1 MPQTAPSHR
10 QAPSLTTSIR
20 LRGWLIVAG
29 LLLIV
34 IGAGA
39 LYYLLRPLDAPIPAD
54 AGSHYQGLEQGYTEQ
69 GFPRLGHADAPVVVE
84 EFSSYACPHC
94 REFHEG
100 RFIALLDAIAAGQV
114 QFVFVPMPDIGW
126 GAGDAAKGALCAGEQ
141 GLFWTMT
148 DVLFDWQR
156 RFLTSTFDTRR
167 IRKGAQALGLDMATF
182 DACLKGESVRLV
194 LERARQEFTRRGLT
208 GTPSFFINGQK
219 VQDYRELDALASPQ
233 GGINTAP

>member
-10 QAPSLTTSIR
+10 KPQGSATGIR
-20 LRGWLIVAG
+20 IRGWLIVAG

-69 GFPRLGHADAPVVVE
+69 GFPRLGRADALVVVE

-100 RFIALLDAIAAGQV
+100 RFVTLLDAIAAGQV
-114 QFVFVPMPDIGW
+114 QFVFIPISNIGW

-141 GLFWTMT
+141 GQFWTMT

-167 IRKGAQALGLDMATF
+167 IRKGAQALGLDMAAF
-182 DACLKGESVRLV
+182 DTCLKGETVQTL
-194 LERARQEFTRRGLT
+194 LEWARQEFTRRGLT
-208 GTPSFFINGQK
+208 GTPTFFINGHK
-219 VQDYRELDALASPQ
+219 VQDYRELDALILPEGDAD
-233 GGINTAP
+233 TAP

>member
-1 MPQTAPSHR
+1 MPQTTPSPR
-10 QAPSLTTSIR
+10 KSGGSATGIR
-20 LRGWLIVAG
+20 VRGWLIVAG

-54 AGSHYQGLEQGYTEQ
+54 AGSHYQSLEKGFTEQ
-69 GFPRLGHADAPVVVE
+69 GFPRLGRADAPVVVE

-100 RFIALLDAIAAGQV
+100 RFVTLLDAIAAGQV
-114 QFVFVPMPDIGW
+114 QFVFIPMPDIGW

-141 GLFWTMT
+141 GHFWTMT

-156 RFLTSTFDTRR
+156 RFITSTFDTRR
-167 IRKGAQALGLDMATF
+167 IRKGAQALGLDIAAF
-182 DACLKGESVRLV
+182 DACLKGEPVQTL
-194 LERARQEFTRRGLT
+194 LERARQEFSRRGLT
-208 GTPSFFINGQK
+208 GTPSFFINGHK
-219 VQDYRELDALASPQ
+219 VQDYRELDALVSPQ
-233 GGINTAP
+233 GDADTAP